1 MPKPPT
7 PPKSRPFLP
16 MWSALVLLVVWS
28 LVGCATPPA
37 PMPSAP
43 VRSVQI
49 PPLPSYARQPPAPS
63 TCLPTCSAELN
74 SERQSWLELLTT
86 EASPD
91 VPASANTKKPA
102 PR

>member
-1 MPKPPT
+1 MHKKPT
-7 PPKSRPFLP
+7 PQKSRPFVPSLTL
-16 MWSALVLLVVWS
+16 LVLLVVWS
-28 LVGCATPPA
+28 LAGCATPPA

-49 PPLPSYARQPPAPS
+49 PPLPSYARQPPTPS
-63 TCLPTCSAELN
+63 TCLPTCSAALN

-91 VPASANTKKPA
+91 APANANTTKPA